1 MSVFKETYHPNFI
14 VFLKSGLY
22 AKAGSIITV
31 TVPEA
36 TIGKIKV

>member
-1 MSVFKETYHPNFI
+1 MYVSEENLPI
-14 VFLKSGLY
+14 FLIFYEKSGLY

>member
-1 MSVFKETYHPNFI
+1 MSVFKETSHPNFI